1 MLISQQSTKSSF
13 NHTLKTEINKNSE
26 NRGGSGQTLCSTL
39 QTLIVTRV
47 IFMEVV
53 NCPPYYFNCN
63 SIVPVDYLM
72 HFQCLGQLDFKSNYI
87 CNIKQ

>member
-26 NRGGSGQTLCSTL
+26 NRGGSEQTLCSTL
-39 QTLIVTRV
+39 QTLIVTRA

-53 NCPPYYFNCN
+53 NCN